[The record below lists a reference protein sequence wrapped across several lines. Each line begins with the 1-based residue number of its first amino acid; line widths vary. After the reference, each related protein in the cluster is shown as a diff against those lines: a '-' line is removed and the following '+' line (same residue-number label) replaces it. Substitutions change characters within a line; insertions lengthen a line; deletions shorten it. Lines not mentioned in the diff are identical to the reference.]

1 VRIFLAIIG
10 LLLLLAGG
18 ACTLSG
24 VATLRALD
32 GDGYINGNGR
42 ISTTTAALVIDTSNF
57 RDLARCDA
65 AHRITVDPACGESTA
80 AEKAKAARIKISAR
94 RTDKREVFV
103 AIAPAEQVESFV
115 SNGSSEVVSEL
126 KFDPLRYD
134 RATRNG
140 TAELPAAESAN
151 FVASAVG
158 RGVQEAEAEVREG
171 AWEGLVMNAD
181 GAPNVEVQLTVG
193 VKYPHVRAFAVVA
206 VVLGGTALGVG
217 LLLLFFQL
225 RRRKPAAVTSAPSEE
240 LVEQT

>member
-1 VRIFLAIIG
+1 MRIFLAIIG
-10 LLLLLAGG
+10 LLLVLAGG

-24 VATLRALD
+24 VATLRAVD

-65 AHRITVDPACGESTA
+65 AHRITVDPACGEST
-80 AEKAKAARIKISAR
+80 ESGKAKTTRIKISAR
-94 RTDKREVFV
+94 RSDNREIFV

-115 SNGSSEVVSEL
+115 SQGSSEVVSEL

-151 FVASAVG
+151 FVASG
-158 RGVQEAEAEVREG
+158 TGPGVQEVEAEVRDG
-171 AWEGLVMNAD
+171 AWEGLVMNPD
-181 GAPNVEVQLTVG
+181 GSANIDVQLSVG

-206 VVLGGTALGVG
+206 MVLGGTALGVG
-217 LLLLFFQL
+217 LLLMFFQL
-225 RRRKPAAVTSAPSEE
+225 RRRKPATVTSESSED
-240 LVEQT
+240 VAVQV